1 MYLVT
6 EDCTRIINLDQ
17 SVEVFYDNGFIKYKG
32 PGSNDY
38 GTIIASSPKDSD
50 DEEDYGKRFI
60 CVLADFILDSN
71 KGRNIVSVS
80 DIEGAILD
88 TYDIGAPHYTST
100 KKC

>member
-6 EDCTRIINLDQ
+6 EDYTRIINLDQ
-17 SVEVFYDNGFIKYKG
+17 CVEVFYDNGFIKYKSS
-32 PGSNDY
+32 GSNDY
-38 GTIIASSPKDSD
+38 GTIISSSPKDSD

-80 DIEGAILD
+80 DIKRSLLD
-88 TYDIGAPHYTST
+88 TYDIEAPYYTST